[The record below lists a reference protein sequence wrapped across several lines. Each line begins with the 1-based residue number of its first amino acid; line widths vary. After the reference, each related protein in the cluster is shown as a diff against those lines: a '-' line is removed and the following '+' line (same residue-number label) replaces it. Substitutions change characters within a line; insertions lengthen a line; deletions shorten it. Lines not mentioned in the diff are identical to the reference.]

1 FGVTCGLMV
10 IGIGI
15 WMLSEGRLTLGELL
29 VFLSFLG
36 SLYSPIRGLGQLGTS
51 IYAASAA
58 AERIAEFLDEQP
70 SVLDRPTSR
79 SLKLVRGLIEFE
91 NVCFRYSRVPQNA
104 LTDVTFR
111 VEPGETLALVG
122 PSGAGKSTIAKLL
135 SRFYDPTGG
144 AIRLDSHDLR
154 DLRLHALRE
163 NIAVL
168 LQEALVFDAT
178 VRENIAYGRPN
189 ATDEEIVRAAKA
201 ADAHEFIAALPNGY
215 ETVVGQ
221 KGRRLSGG
229 QRQRIAIARAMIRDA
244 PILILD
250 EPTSDLDPES
260 GHRILEPLRRLMS
273 GRTTIIISHNL
284 ITVREA
290 TTILVLKEGR
300 VIEQGTH
307 VDLVTRDGTYAA
319 LYRLCQDHDA
329 ATTIS

>member
-1 FGVTCGLMV
+1 MV

-79 SLKLVRGLIEFE
+79 SLKHVRGLIEFE

-163 NIAVL
+163 HIAVL

-201 ADAHEFIAALPNGY
+201 ADAHEFIAALPN
-215 ETVVGQ
+215 GQ

-307 VDLVTRDGTYAA
+307 VDLVTQDGTYAA

-329 ATTIS
+329 ATTISWSALGPRRQVAP